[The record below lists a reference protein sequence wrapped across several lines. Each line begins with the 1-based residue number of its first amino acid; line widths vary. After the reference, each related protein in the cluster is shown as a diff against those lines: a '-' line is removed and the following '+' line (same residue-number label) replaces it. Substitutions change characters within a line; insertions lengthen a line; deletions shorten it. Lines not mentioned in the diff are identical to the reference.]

1 MDISLLFRVEGIGL
15 LVAMTCQI
23 LSRSGREEQALLVTL
38 TGMILVFV
46 MLVKELGG
54 LIESIRSL
62 FGL

>member
-1 MDISLLFRVEGIGL
+1 MDISLLFRVAGIGL

-38 TGMILVFV
+38 TGMVLVFV

>member
-1 MDISLLFRVEGIGL
+1 MLFRVAGIGL

>member
-1 MDISLLFRVEGIGL
+1 MDISLLFRVAGIGL

>member
-1 MDISLLFRVEGIGL
+1 MDISLLFRVAGVGL

-38 TGMILVFV
+38 TGMILVFL
-46 MLVKELGG
+46 MLVRELGT
-54 LIESIRSL
+54 LLDSLRSV